1 MARSSA
7 VSPENSFIKGLI
19 TEATGLNFP
28 ENACTETFDCVFD
41 QTGTVSR
48 RLGFDY
54 ETSATTASITR
65 NDSAIIEY
73 VWDSVAGNGNK
84 QLVVVQIGNILH
96 FYDVGNDTNLST
108 RKKSFTVDLD
118 TYKITGVTT
127 VAAEQCQ
134 FATGAG
140 RLFVVNRFITPI
152 YITWNSDDTITVS
165 TISIKIRDFKGIIET
180 TEVDFRPS
188 TLTGIHKYNLFN
200 QGWYPDGI
208 TSDNF
213 GSSGQNPVWMWD
225 AGRTDFPSNAD
236 VWWVFKDSSEN
247 FNRNNIGKV
256 SLGTT
261 PAPKGHYVL
270 DAFNQ
275 RRAKAV
281 LASVNVD
288 TVNSRITYS
297 CTLPHAF
304 IAGQALTFENNNLGL
319 FDFIN
324 FTPSSISADTE
335 LRIDFTSP
343 IQLRTITAVNTTTEI
358 LTLSSAC
365 NLAVADP
372 ITVTST
378 GSVPGGLTSGTTYY
392 VIPVT
397 STTIKLATSS
407 ANAIANT
414 AINITS
420 AGSGTIRLN
429 ANPVAGTYTFSNTDV
444 YPNDLETTTAGSERP
459 TVTSFFAGRIFYG
472 GVNTSGY
479 NNNIY
484 FSRVIESEL
493 DYGYCMQINDPTA
506 EDNSDLYPTDGG
518 VIVIPE
524 MGNLIR
530 MMPVGSDL
538 ILFASNGIWQLSGSK
553 GLSFAAND
561 YAVRKLSSVP
571 AISGTSFVTVEGF
584 PMFWN
589 NDGIYIA
596 RANQVG
602 DLQVDSLTNTTI
614 ATFYASIPTNSK
626 YYAKGVY
633 DANEKV
639 VSWLYR
645 STAANDIDIQYTYD
659 RVLNFNILTTAF
671 YPWTIQQDE
680 LAPNINGSVIIQY
693 AGVYT
698 PSLKYLT
705 TTPVSGT
712 TFNATWSVTR
722 DTSYRDW
729 VTPGRNLNYVSFA
742 TTGYK
747 VHSQGVSNYQKN
759 YVVVYCKRDAD
770 SSLNL
775 RGRWDFANNAASGIW
790 STSQEVYVDTQYRE
804 FVMRRI
810 KIRGQGKS
818 CQLAFTST
826 NGKPF
831 FLIGWA
837 AVESSNQGP

>member
-1 MARSSA
+1 MARTAA

-41 QTGTVSR
+41 QTGQVSR

-54 ETSATTASITR
+54 EASYTTASITR

-84 QLVVVQIGNILH
+84 QLVVVQIGNILN
-96 FYDVGNDTNLST
+96 FYDVGNTTNLST
-108 RKKSFTVDLD
+108 RKKSFTVSLD
-118 TYKITGVTT
+118 TYKTSGATT
-127 VAAEQCQ
+127 TAASPCQ
-134 FATGAG
+134 FATGSG
-140 RLFVVNRFITPI
+140 RLFVVNEFMTPI
-152 YITWNSDDTITVS
+152 YVTWNSDDTITVS
-165 TISIKIRDFKGIIET
+165 TIDIKIRDFAGMVET
-180 TEVDFRPS
+180 TEVDFRP
-188 TLTGIHKYNLFN
+188 TTQTAAHKYNLFN

-208 TSDNF
+208 ESTGFASTD
-213 GSSGQNPVWMWD
+213 QNPVWMWD
-225 AGRTDFPSNAD
+225 AGRSDFPSNAD
-236 VWWVFKDSSEN
+236 VWWAFKNSSEQFDAGFIKKIN
-247 FNRNNIGKV
+247 
-256 SLGTT
+256 LGST
-261 PAPKGHYVL
+261 PAPKGHFVL
-270 DAFNQ
+270 DAFDQ
-275 RRAKAV
+275 KRG
-281 LASVNVD
+281 LVD
-288 TVNSRITYS
+288 ITS
-297 CTLPHAF
+297 ITTGGVVTTRVPHAF
-304 IAGQALTFENNNLGL
+304 IVGQSVTIFGSTANNS
-319 FDFIN
+319 
-324 FTPSSISADTE
+324 TYTISAVGSDSQ
-335 LRIDFTSP
+335 FT
-343 IQLRTITAVNTTTEI
+343 
-358 LTLSSAC
+358 
-365 NLAVADP
+365 
-372 ITVTST
+372 
-378 GSVPGGLTSGTTYY
+378 
-392 VIPVT
+392 
-397 STTIKLATSS
+397 
-407 ANAIANT
+407 IA
-414 AINITS
+414 
-420 AGSGTIRLN
+420 
-429 ANPVAGTYTFSNTDV
+429 
-444 YPNDLETTTAGSERP
+444 TTTASTGGRAWSSTLTYTNSGNYRP
-459 TVTSFFAGRIFYG
+459 SVISFFAGRIFYG

-484 FSRVIESEL
+484 FSRVIESEQ
-493 DYGYCMQINDPTA
+493 DYGFCMQVNDPTA

-518 VIVIPE
+518 VIVVPE

-571 AISGTSFVTVEGF
+571 AISGTSFVVVEGF

-614 ATFYASIPTNSK
+614 ATFYSAIPTNSK

-645 STAANDIDIQYTYD
+645 STQTTDIDDQYTYD

-671 YPWTIQQDE
+671 YPWTIQQDQ
-680 LAPNINGSVIIQY
+680 LAPNVNGSVVIQY

-705 TTPVSGT
+705 TTPVSG
-712 TFNATWSVTR
+712 FSYNASWSETR
-722 DTSYRDW
+722 NTSYRDW
-729 VTPGRNLNYVSFA
+729 VTPGRNLNYVSYA

-747 VHSQGVSNYQKN
+747 VHSQGVTNYQKN
-759 YVVVYCKRDAD
+759 YVVVYCKRDAN

-775 RGRWDFANNAASGIW
+775 RGRWDFANNSASGIW

-818 CQLAFTST
+818 CQLAFSST

-837 AVESSNQGP
+837 AVESANQGP

>member
-65 NDSAIIEY
+65 SDSAIIEY

-108 RKKSFTVDLD
+108 RKKSFTVNLD

-134 FATGAG
+134 FAVGSG
-140 RLFVVNRFITPI
+140 RLFVANPFMNPI
-152 YITWNSDDTITVS
+152 YIVWNTGDTITVN
-165 TISIKIRDFKGIIET
+165 TIDVKVRDFQGVIET
-180 TEVDFRPS
+180 TAADDRPT
-188 TLTGIHKYNLFN
+188 TLTAAHKYNLFN
-200 QGWYPDGI
+200 QGWYVDDVDTANFGI
-208 TSDNF
+208 T
-213 GSSGQNPVWMWD
+213 GGRNPVAVWD
-225 AGRTDFPSNAD
+225 NDRTDFPSNAD
-236 VWWVFKDSSEN
+236 IWWVFKNASEEFDKKWISRVN
-247 FNRNNIGKV
+247 
-256 SLGTT
+256 LGST
-261 PAPKGHYVL
+261 PAPKGHYVM
-270 DAFNQ
+270 DAFDQKRGLTEIVSVTTSTVTTKDPHPFISGQSITIFGNSNGS
-275 RRAKAV
+275 
-281 LASVNVD
+281 LNTTFTIASVTGD
-288 TVNSRITYS
+288 KTFTISGS
-297 CTLPHAF
+297 
-304 IAGQALTFENNNLGL
+304 LTG
-319 FDFIN
+319 
-324 FTPSSISADTE
+324 TG
-335 LRIDFTSP
+335 
-343 IQLRTITAVNTTTEI
+343 
-358 LTLSSAC
+358 
-365 NLAVADP
+365 
-372 ITVTST
+372 
-378 GSVPGGLTSGTTYY
+378 GSVWSNALNYITSGTYRPS
-392 VIPVT
+392 VI
-397 STTIKLATSS
+397 
-407 ANAIANT
+407 
-414 AINITS
+414 
-420 AGSGTIRLN
+420 
-429 ANPVAGTYTFSNTDV
+429 
-444 YPNDLETTTAGSERP
+444 
-459 TVTSFFAGRIFYG
+459 SFFAGRIFYG
-472 GVNTSGY
+472 GVNTSKY

-484 FSRVIESEL
+484 FSRVIESEQ
-493 DYGYCMQINDPTA
+493 DYGFCMQVNDPTA
-506 EDNSDLYPTDGG
+506 EDNTDLYPTDGG

-524 MGNLIR
+524 MGNLVK
-530 MMPVGSDL
+530 MVPVGSDL
-538 ILFASNGIWQLSGSK
+538 VLFATNGIWQLSGSK

-571 AISGTSFVTVEGF
+571 AISATSFVIVEGF

-589 NDGIYIA
+589 NDGIHIT

-614 ATFYASIPTNSK
+614 ATFYAAIPTNSK

-671 YPWTIQQDE
+671 YPWTVQQDE

-759 YVVVYCKRDAD
+759 YVVVYCRRDAN

-837 AVESSNQGP
+837 AVESANQGP